1 MCRQQGLPAGY
12 KNCAFHRASSWWL
25 IWGRSWTTPSSI
37 LCSCLDV
44 IKTPPPLLSQIIKG
58 FMIQGGDFLKG
69 DGTGAISI
77 YGSRFEDENF
87 TGRHTGPGLLSMA
100 NSGPNTNGCQF
111 FITTAKTGKLVGVL
125 VGWGGV
131 RALGGC
137 VSASFEIRA
146 PLVCLA
152 HRAQQHLSFTIADP
166 PLTSHPTSEWLDDKH
181 VVFGRVIGDGMLT
194 VRKLE
199 AVQTVGQNNR
209 PKLPCVITE
218 CGEM

>member
-1 MCRQQGLPAGY
+1 MELFA
-12 KNCAFHRASSWWL
+12 
-25 IWGRSWTTPSSI
+25 
-37 LCSCLDV
+37 D
-44 IKTPPPLLSQIIKG
+44 IIKG

-111 FITTAKTGKLVGVL
+111 FITTAKTGKLV
-125 VGWGGV
+125 
-131 RALGGC
+131 
-137 VSASFEIRA
+137 
-146 PLVCLA
+146 
-152 HRAQQHLSFTIADP
+152 
-166 PLTSHPTSEWLDDKH
+166 EWLDDKH
-181 VVFGRVIGDGMLT
+181 VVFGRVIGDSMLT